1 MNTSE
6 ELRVAAGAATT
17 TGAGGAVAGPAARE
31 QRPSPGE
38 FTGWRTSSYSGGGN
52 ECVALATVAPNDG
65 RGGWVAV
72 RDTKHVGGGPVI
84 VAPRGAVAALVD
96 WVR

>member
-1 MNTSE
+1 MTNTSE
-6 ELRVAAGAATT
+6 RRAANATAAGRP
-17 TGAGGAVAGPAARE
+17 GA
-31 QRPSPGE
+31 SD

-52 ECVALATVAPNDG
+52 ECVALALAVDVGG

-72 RDTKHVGGGPVI
+72 RDTKHRDGGGPVV
-84 VAPRGAVAALVD
+84 VARAGAVAALVD